1 MRKILIVLFLTFF
14 TNLNSFAGEDGKGN
28 VQLSDNVVRNFM
40 GYLRGEIQGS
50 TSLQNRPMV
59 FWITLDGT
67 GSYHWYCPHGGCR
80 GGDVGKQRRACEN
93 AYNTECARFAR
104 SRTVRWDN
112 GINPKGKAA
121 RFTSKMDLYEI
132 KSKLTSLGFYNND
145 DSSLSNET
153 TEEVKPKITKKKKKE
168 EVKKITKDSTNN
180 IVEQIKDLKILLD
193 DGIITKE
200 EFEKA
205 KKKLLN

>member
-1 MRKILIVLFLTFF
+1 M
-14 TNLNSFAGEDGKGN
+14 
-28 VQLSDNVVRNFM
+28 
-40 GYLRGEIQGS
+40 
-50 TSLQNRPMV
+50 
-59 FWITLDGT
+59 
-67 GSYHWYCPHGGCR
+67 
-80 GGDVGKQRRACEN
+80 
-93 AYNTECARFAR
+93 
-104 SRTVRWDN
+104 
-112 GINPKGKAA
+112 
-121 RFTSKMDLYEI
+121 
-132 KSKLTSLGFYNND
+132 GFYNND

-153 TEEVKPKITKKKKKE
+153 TEEVKPKITKKKKE